1 LEQELEIATFCKF
14 TECSKKRQDDTRQTQ
29 NSEICHGEN
38 FANSIFSQGSMTETS
53 MKHGFSVTID
63 KKFFLHSNFTA
74 ILAPDKANFFII

>member
-38 FANSIFSQGSMTETS
+38 FANSIFSITRLNDG
-53 MKHGFSVTID
+53 
-63 KKFFLHSNFTA
+63 NFNEA
-74 ILAPDKANFFII
+74 